1 MSGVGVANG
10 GIERLKYHEELV
22 MQTINCMHYDEGH
35 LNIKNEWLSIKY
47 PLVDLYETLKIYER
61 QA

>member
-1 MSGVGVANG
+1 MGS
-10 GIERLKYHEELV
+10 IERLKYHEELV
-22 MQTINCMHYDEGH
+22 MQTINCMHYDGGH

-47 PLVDLYETLKIYER
+47 PLVNLYETLKIYER